1 MESYIKQINDIR
13 ERRKKRW
20 NSAAWWNKIISA
32 KNQRLC
38 VRREVEVGGLL
49 LDNDKSNVIADKKL
63 SYFYCFSS
71 KFEVYVAGFESK

>member
-1 MESYIKQINDIR
+1 M
-13 ERRKKRW
+13 
-20 NSAAWWNKIISA
+20 SA

-38 VRREVEVGGLL
+38 GRREVEVGGLL

>member
-1 MESYIKQINDIR
+1 MERYIKQINDIR
-13 ERRKKRW
+13 ERRKKTVEFRCL
-20 NSAAWWNKIISA
+20 ISA